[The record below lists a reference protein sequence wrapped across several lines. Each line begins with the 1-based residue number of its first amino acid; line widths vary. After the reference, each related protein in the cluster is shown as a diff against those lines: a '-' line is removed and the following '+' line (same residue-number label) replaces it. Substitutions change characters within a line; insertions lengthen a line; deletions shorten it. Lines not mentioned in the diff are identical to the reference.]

1 MRTTLDMTSR
11 AAVDR
16 AIFPFGMLADML
28 NSHSTP
34 EWRTLDK
41 KRQPEPGAGV
51 KLSVITSQCRP
62 MIRRF

>member
-11 AAVDR
+11 AAADR

-34 EWRTLDK
+34 EWRKLDK
-41 KRQPEPGAGV
+41 KRQPGSGAGV
-51 KLSVITSQCRP
+51 KLSVMTSQGRP
-62 MIRRF
+62 MIRRL